1 MSKKTTLQTV
11 EMLQDST
18 LNTNLQK
25 RYGTSVNE
33 YMSREHTKEVL
44 QKINILRGLFENFGK
59 TKTSSLSAFE
69 VQDFLSKI
77 NVKKYFLLIFIY
89 RKLRN
94 KLLKKTYLKFFNY
107 LIKIQTKKPQ
117 YPSLLMIIFF

>member
-1 MSKKTTLQTV
+1 MNKKTTLQTV

-94 KLLKKTYLKFFNY
+94 KLHKKTYLKFFNY

>member
-1 MSKKTTLQTV
+1 MNKKTTLQTV

-18 LNTNLQK
+18 LNINLQK

-94 KLLKKTYLKFFNY
+94 NLLKKTYLKFFNY

>member
-1 MSKKTTLQTV
+1 MNKKTTLQTV

-69 VQDFLSKI
+69 VQDFISKI